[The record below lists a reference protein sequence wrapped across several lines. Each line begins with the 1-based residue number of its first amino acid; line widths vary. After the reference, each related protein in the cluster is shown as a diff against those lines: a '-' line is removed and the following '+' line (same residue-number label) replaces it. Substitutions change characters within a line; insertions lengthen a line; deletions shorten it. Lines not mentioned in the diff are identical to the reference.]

1 MRSTWTP
8 QAPLFV
14 KRRRPADGGT
24 VSDAPELT
32 ADRLTPANPTIYL
45 RVPNADLRQIRG
57 LVPGRYVDLPEAMRA
72 LLRKGLTIE
81 LQGSVHG

>member
-1 MRSTWTP
+1 
-8 QAPLFV
+8 
-14 KRRRPADGGT
+14 

-32 ADRLTPANPTIYL
+32 VDRLTPANPTIHL
-45 RVPNADLRQIRG
+45 RVPDEDLSQIRG

-72 LLRKGLTIE
+72 LLRKGLTME